1 MIEHSKKVIGE
12 VEDKSLLPLIGEKEK
27 ELEAMLEK
35 TKAECEEKVRVAS
48 AEAEAHIKGVKDG
61 LPGLA
66 QKKFDAGVKQI
77 EQEIQNISQTSRKE
91 TESLPKKAEKHIED
105 AKKAAIKLILPEID
119 KC

>member
-1 MIEHSKKVIGE
+1 MIEHSKE
-12 VEDKSLLPLIGEKEK
+12 ATEQVEDKSLLPLIGEKEK

-35 TKAECEEKVRVAS
+35 TKADCEEKVRVAS
-48 AEAEAHIKGVKDG
+48 AEAEAYIKGVNEE

-66 QKKFDAGVKQI
+66 QEKFDAGAKQI
-77 EQEIQNISQTSRKE
+77 EQEVQDISQASRKE
-91 TESLPKKAEKHIED
+91 TQSLPKKAEKHIEE